1 MSILNAYACYNKN
14 LEVRLNSS
22 SGGIFYL
29 LASSVF
35 DENGVVYGVA
45 MSKDCYS
52 AEYISVNNKEELK
65 KLQGSKY
72 LQAKIGL
79 TYKNVELDLKKG
91 KRVLFTGTGC
101 QINGLKSFLRK
112 EYDNLICMDIICH
125 GVPSAKLWK
134 KYILIQEQKYGKK
147 LKKINFR
154 CKDNGWKSF
163 GMKEDNIYIPKDKDA
178 YMQFF
183 LRNYSLRPSCYKCQA
198 KEKKLSDI
206 TIADFWGIENIV
218 PEIDDGKGVSFII
231 VRNEKGQNIFS
242 KIKSNLIWKKV
253 KYEDGI
259 KYNSAEYLS
268 VKKPLGR
275 EEFFKDLDVLTF
287 LEMEKKY
294 ISDMRLSFFRNII
307 RKLKKI
313 IKRILSGGRI

>member
-275 EEFFKDLDVLTF
+275 EEFFKALDVLTF